1 METSDETE
9 HGEVDIVKDNGL
21 RNTDDEKNEEP
32 DDVSD
37 VVPQDMPVSHDL
49 NKFEASG
56 LGINPDHIFEHA
68 LNNNGN
74 NNLSLI
80 LCPQKY
86 IILFSFILEKNVHKM
101 LYTCIW

>member
-1 METSDETE
+1 MK
-9 HGEVDIVKDNGL
+9 DIVKDDGV
-21 RNTDDEKNEEP
+21 RSTDDEMNEEP

-37 VVPQDMPVSHDL
+37 VVPQDTPVSNDL

-80 LCPQKY
+80 LCPQKS
-86 IILFSFILEKNVHKM
+86 ITRFSFILEKNVHEM
-101 LYTCIW
+101 LYTHIW